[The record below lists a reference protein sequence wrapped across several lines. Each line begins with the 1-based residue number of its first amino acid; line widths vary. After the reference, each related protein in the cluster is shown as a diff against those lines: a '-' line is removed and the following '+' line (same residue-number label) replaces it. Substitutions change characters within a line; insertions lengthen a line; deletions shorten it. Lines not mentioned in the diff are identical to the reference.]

1 MKLSKKAHGLLQI
14 AIDEMITQLQEAD
27 DDLLGYYGATPETR
41 DEVINEY
48 YTISAVIDGAFIK
61 DHADTLTCSLCGKEA
76 DELTQRADMTLGT
89 DDPVWLC
96 DDCNQ

>member
-1 MKLSKKAHGLLQI
+1 MKLSKKHHGLLQI

-27 DDLLGYYGATPETR
+27 DDLLAYYGATPETR

-61 DHADTLTCSLCGKEA
+61 DHADTFNCSLCGNDVE
-76 DELTQRADMTLGT
+76 ELTQRADMTLGT
-89 DDPVWLC
+89 NEPVWLC